1 MNSIWIKLTIVI
13 VAGTLGLLSFQSWS
27 TASTCM
33 QRAREILAAAD
44 PLDKS
49 PPSKVIAAMQTRV
62 SVENIVHILATLLL
76 DRYQCKG
83 GGKLIAAD
91 WLVDHSIVR
100 FALRQTFDE
109 PALVGLMAS
118 TADMGGGTFGLNRGA
133 LELYRTHISELD
145 EAAIHCLIRKGL
157 GQKTFEFRSPTVD
170 QPYGRLLWWCPTKGS
185 PPPPPPTVN

>member
-1 MNSIWIKLTIVI
+1 MSSIWIKLTIVI

-49 PPSKVIAAMQTRV
+49 PPARVMAAMHKRI
-62 SVENIVHILATLLL
+62 SMENVVHMLATLLL
-76 DRYQCKG
+76 NRYQCKG

-91 WLVDHSIVR
+91 WLVDHSVVR
-100 FALRQTFDE
+100 FALRQTFQGPE
-109 PALVGLMAS
+109 LVGMMAA

-133 LELYRTHISELD
+133 LKLYRKRTSELD
-145 EAAIHCLIRKGL
+145 EPAIDCLIRKAL
-157 GQKTFEFRSPTVD
+157 GQKTFEFRKPTLD
-170 QPYGRLLWWCPTKGS
+170 QPYGQIVWQCPTKGS
-185 PPPPPPTVN
+185 PPPATIVN